1 MDAIKNITQ
10 RNSAR
15 ELIEPHPS
23 NDEMKIVY
31 EAALRAP
38 DHAWL
43 RPSKFIQVSGKK
55 REELSKIFL
64 KTAKELKGDL
74 TDLQIDKYKK
84 APFRSP
90 MIVILISTPKDHP
103 KVPAIEQIISTAC
116 AGENILL
123 SLNALGY
130 GAIWR
135 TGTFAF
141 NKVISKYL
149 NLDDSS
155 EVIGYIYT
163 GTSTGDN
170 KSIPQLNIDDY
181 VNVWE

>member
-1 MDAIKNITQ
+1 
-10 RNSAR
+10 
-15 ELIEPHPS
+15 
-23 NDEMKIVY
+23 
-31 EAALRAP
+31 
-38 DHAWL
+38 
-43 RPSKFIQVSGKK
+43 
-55 REELSKIFL
+55 
-64 KTAKELKGDL
+64 
-74 TDLQIDKYKK
+74 
-84 APFRSP
+84 
-90 MIVILISTPKDHP
+90 
-103 KVPAIEQIISTAC
+103 
-116 AGENILL
+116 LL
-123 SLNALGY
+123 CLNAMGY
-130 GAIWR
+130 GGIWR